1 MALTRKEKVQ
11 AEIIK
16 AKDKL
21 AEQQAKIKELESKH
35 NELENMEIVDVV
47 RGLNIPLDNLA
58 EVLQSLRNNPIA
70 KPNQPSSKQAKPT
83 QEITEKKEDE
93 TE

>member
-21 AEQQAKIKELESKH
+21 AEQQAKIKELENKH

-58 EVLQSLRNNPIA
+58 EVLQTLRNNPIA
-70 KPNQPSSKQAKPT
+70 RPNQPSSKQARPT
-83 QEITEKKEDE
+83 QEIIEKKEDE

>member
-58 EVLQSLRNNPIA
+58 EVLQTLRNNPIA
-70 KPNQPSSKQAKPT
+70 RPNQPSSKQARPT